1 MNQFI
6 YGTAVVL
13 ILGAT
18 ASAEPPQEQPET
30 ETIRLDQIWA
40 YQMPGTRNILD
51 LVAKIGSEQRAELGI
66 ESAHEVTPKKIWAEL
81 AISLSEVSSF
91 WPGPGRDARKAF
103 AVSGCDVEALLQ
115 AYGVIVRGD
124 TPSKSFSSRK
134 PITIVFFTYQCPNY
148 VHLDSVERC
157 ENEIAIRYRFMQP
170 VNRIQSVQLALVP
183 LGRLPIGKYD
193 VAIDQEPMGQQQ
205 LDGGF
210 EPRQLDTR
218 LPSRNI
224 ELDRRVVC
232 KSSTFSIIDDGD

>member
-1 MNQFI
+1 
-6 YGTAVVL
+6 
-13 ILGAT
+13 
-18 ASAEPPQEQPET
+18 
-30 ETIRLDQIWA
+30 
-40 YQMPGTRNILD
+40 
-51 LVAKIGSEQRAELGI
+51 
-66 ESAHEVTPKKIWAEL
+66 
-81 AISLSEVSSF
+81 
-91 WPGPGRDARKAF
+91 
-103 AVSGCDVEALLQ
+103 
-115 AYGVIVRGD
+115 
-124 TPSKSFSSRK
+124 
-134 PITIVFFTYQCPNY
+134 
-148 VHLDSVERC
+148 
-157 ENEIAIRYRFMQP
+157 MQP